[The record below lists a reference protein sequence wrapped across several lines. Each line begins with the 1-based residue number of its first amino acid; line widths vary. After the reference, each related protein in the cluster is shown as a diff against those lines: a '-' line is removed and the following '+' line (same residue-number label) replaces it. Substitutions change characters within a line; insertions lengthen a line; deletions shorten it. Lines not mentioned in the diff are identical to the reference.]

1 MKVSCG
7 TAAWQRPHIAITT
20 TRYAS
25 RMRPSPASI
34 AALCAALA
42 ISGPASAQ
50 PVEDALQLD
59 RVVVGPGPLRGVP
72 AFDAP
77 ASVSQVAIDG
87 QAATAGVHVSEFL
100 DAVPGLVAR
109 DRGNYAQDLQLSLR
123 GFGARATFGV
133 RGLRLYADGI
143 PATMPDGQGQV
154 SHFALAGA
162 ERVEVLRG
170 PFSALHGNSSGG
182 VLQLWTADGVAPARG
197 HVQASSG
204 RHDSHSLSAGVRGA
218 GEAAGYA
225 LSLGHFETDGW
236 RAHSAARRTTFNG
249 KWHLD
254 TAAGGRLLLVANALE
269 APDAQDPLGLTR
281 AQYREDPRQV
291 AAVATQFDTRK
302 SVAQRQL
309 GMTFEQPVGDGH
321 VLRAM
326 AYGGQREVEQFLALP
341 VAAQAN
347 PLNAGG
353 VIDLDGRY
361 HGIDLRWNWTGA
373 LGGRPF
379 EIALGGNAD
388 AMRQHR
394 RGFENFV
401 GDALGV
407 RGTLRR
413 DERNHVENFDQYAQA
428 WWRFAPRWALQAGAR
443 HSRVDFR
450 ADDDYVTD
458 ANPDDSGRVRYT
470 QTTPVAGIVFSPH
483 DDARVYLSAGRGFET
498 PTFNELGYRADG
510 GAGLA
515 FDLRPATSRNLELGA
530 KWRAGAMRVEA
541 ALFRAATD
549 DEIAVARNVA
559 GRSSFRNVGRSL
571 REGVEVG
578 ATLPFA
584 EAWQVQLA
592 YTWIDARFRDGFPL
606 CVGSGCAEPVEQLA
620 PGTAIPGVPRQQ
632 LFARLQWQHGDWRL
646 ALETQAIASVTVND
660 RGSER
665 APGHA
670 LAHAEA
676 SRQWPAAQGTLRAFV
691 RVDNLLDRSH
701 VGSVIVNEGNG
712 RFYEP
717 GPGRGVLAGLRWQ
730 WAAPDNR

>member
-1 MKVSCG
+1 MRSSLPAVAAAVS
-7 TAAWQRPHIAITT
+7 
-20 TRYAS
+20 
-25 RMRPSPASI
+25 
-34 AALCAALA
+34 AALL
-42 ISGPASAQ
+42 PAVAFAQAQ
-50 PVEDALQLD
+50 PDAADLD
-59 RVVVGPGPLRGVP
+59 RVVVTSGPLRGVA

-77 ASVSQVAIDG
+77 ASVSLLTIAGDE
-87 QAATAGVHVSEFL
+87 ATAGVHVSEFL

-123 GFGARATFGV
+123 GFGARSTFGV

-162 ERVEVLRG
+162 DRVEVLRG

-182 VLQLWTADGVAPARG
+182 VLQLWTADGAAPTQG

-204 RHDSHSLSAGVRGA
+204 RHASHALSAGVRGA
-218 GEAAGYA
+218 GDASGYA
-225 LSLGHFETDGW
+225 LSLSRFETDGW
-236 RAHSAARRTTFNG
+236 RAHSQAQRTTFNG

-254 TAAGGRLLLVANALE
+254 TARGGRLQVVANALE
-269 APDAQDPLGLTR
+269 APDAQDPLGLTW
-281 AQYREDPRQV
+281 AQYRDDPREV
-291 AAVATQFDTRK
+291 APVATQFDTRK

-309 GMTFEQPVGDGH
+309 GMSFEQPLGDGH
-321 VLRAM
+321 VMRAM
-326 AYGGQREVEQFLALP
+326 AYGGQREVEQVLALP

-353 VIDLDGRY
+353 VIDLDGQY
-361 HGIDLRWNWTGA
+361 HGIDLRWNWRGSLA
-373 LGGRPF
+373 SRPF
-379 EIALGGNAD
+379 EIAVGSNAD

-401 GDALGV
+401 GETLGV
-407 RGTLRR
+407 RGALRR
-413 DERNHVENFDQYAQA
+413 DERNRVQNHDQYAQA
-428 WWRFAPRWALQAGAR
+428 WWQVAPRWALQAGVR

-450 ADDDYVTD
+450 ADDDYITD

-470 QTTPVAGIVFSPH
+470 QTTPVAGVVFSPH

-515 FDLRPATSRNLELGA
+515 FDLQPATSRNVELGA
-530 KWRAGAMRVEA
+530 KWRAGAMRIDA
-541 ALFRAATD
+541 TLFRAATD

-584 EAWQVQLA
+584 EAWQAQLA

-606 CVGSGCAEPVEQLA
+606 CVGAGCGEPVEQL
-620 PGTAIPGVPRQQ
+620 PSGTAIPGVPRQQ
-632 LFARLQWQHGDWRL
+632 LFARLQWQRADWRL
-646 ALETQAIASVTVND
+646 ALEAQAIASVTVND

-665 APGHA
+665 APGYA

-676 SRQWPAAQGTLRAFV
+676 SRQWALPSGTLRAFL
-691 RVDNLLDRSH
+691 RVDNLLDRTH

-730 WAAPDNR
+730 WAAGDNR

>member
-1 MKVSCG
+1 MRSSPILLAAAVS
-7 TAAWQRPHIAITT
+7 
-20 TRYAS
+20 
-25 RMRPSPASI
+25 
-34 AALCAALA
+34 AALLPAVAFAQAQADAA
-42 ISGPASAQ
+42 
-50 PVEDALQLD
+50 DLD
-59 RVVVGPGPLRGVP
+59 RVVVTSGPLRGVA
-72 AFDAP
+72 AFDTP
-77 ASVSQVAIDG
+77 ASVSRIAVDG
-87 QAATAGVHVSEFL
+87 NAATAGVHVSEFL

-162 ERVEVLRG
+162 ERIEVLRG

-182 VLQLWTADGVAPARG
+182 VLQLWTADGVAPTQG

-204 RHDSHSLSAGVRGA
+204 RHASHALSAGVRGGGGA
-218 GEAAGYA
+218 SGYA
-225 LSLGHFETDGW
+225 LSLSRFETDGW

-254 TAAGGRLLLVANALE
+254 TARGGRLQVVANALD
-269 APDAQDPLGLTR
+269 APDAQDPLGLTWT
-281 AQYREDPRQV
+281 QYRADPRQV
-291 AAVATQFDTRK
+291 APVATQFDTRK

-353 VIDLDGRY
+353 VIDLDGGY
-361 HGIDLRWNWTGA
+361 HGFDLRWNWTGLLA
-373 LGGRPF
+373 DRPF
-379 EIALGGNAD
+379 EVAIGGNAD

-394 RGFENFV
+394 RGFENFI
-401 GDALGV
+401 GEALGV
-407 RGTLRR
+407 RGALRR
-413 DERNHVENFDQYAQA
+413 DERNRVRNLDQYAQA
-428 WWRFAPRWALQAGAR
+428 WWQVAPRWAVQAGVR
-443 HSRVDFR
+443 RSRVDFR
-450 ADDDYVTD
+450 ADDDYITD
-458 ANPDDSGRVRYT
+458 SNPDDSGRVRYA
-470 QTTPVAGIVFSPH
+470 QTTPVAGVVFSPH

-515 FDLRPATSRNLELGA
+515 FDLRPATSRNVELGA
-530 KWRAGAMRVEA
+530 KWRAGAVRVEA
-541 ALFRAATD
+541 ALFRATTD

-559 GRSSFRNVGRSL
+559 GRSSFRNVGRSV
-571 REGVEVG
+571 REGIEIG

-584 EAWQVQLA
+584 EAWQAQLA

-606 CVGSGCAEPVEQLA
+606 CVGAGCTEPVERLP

-632 LFARLQWQHGDWRL
+632 LFTRLQWQRADWRL
-646 ALETQAIASVTVND
+646 ALEAQAIASVSVND

-670 LAHAEA
+670 LAHVEA
-676 SRQWPAAQGTLRAFV
+676 SRQWAVPHGTLRAFL
-691 RVDNLLDRSH
+691 RIDNLLDRTH
-701 VGSVIVNEGNG
+701 VGSIIVNEGNG
-712 RFYEP
+712 RFHEP

-730 WAAPDNR
+730 WAAGDNH

>member
-1 MKVSCG
+1 M
-7 TAAWQRPHIAITT
+7 RFPHAF
-20 TRYAS
+20 A
-25 RMRPSPASI
+25 
-34 AALCAALA
+34 AALSATSLLPAVAAGQA
-42 ISGPASAQ
+42 ANEA
-50 PVEDALQLD
+50 VQLD
-59 RVVVGPGPLRGVP
+59 RVVVAPGPLRGIP
-72 AFDAP
+72 TFDAP

-87 QAATAGVHVSEFL
+87 EAATAGVHVSEYL

-143 PATMPDGQGQV
+143 PATMPDGQGKV

-170 PFSALHGNSSGG
+170 PFSALYGNSSGG
-182 VLQLWTADGVAPARG
+182 VLQLWTADGEAPTQG
-197 HVQASSG
+197 HLQANAG
-204 RHDSHSLSAGVRGA
+204 RNGSRMLSAGVRGA
-218 GEAAGYA
+218 AGAAGHA
-225 LSLGHFETDGW
+225 LSLARFETDGW

-254 TAAGGRLLLVANALE
+254 TARGGRLQLVANALD
-269 APDAQDPLGLTR
+269 APDAQDPLGLTW
-281 AQYREDPRQV
+281 AQYRADPRQV
-291 AAVATQFDTRK
+291 APVALQFDTRK
-302 SVAQRQL
+302 SVAQRQIGL
-309 GMTFEQPVGDGH
+309 SFEQPFGDGH
-321 VLRAM
+321 ALRAM
-326 AYGGQREVEQFLALP
+326 AYGGRREVEQFLALP
-341 VAAQAN
+341 MAAQAN

-361 HGIDLRWNWTGA
+361 QGIDLRWNWRGSVA
-373 LGGRPF
+373 GGPF
-379 EIALGGNAD
+379 ELAVGASAD
-388 AMRQHR
+388 GMRQHR
-394 RGFENFV
+394 RGYENFV
-401 GDALGV
+401 GTTLGV
-407 RGTLRR
+407 RGALRR
-413 DERNHVENFDQYAQA
+413 DERNRVDNADQYAQA
-428 WWRFAPRWALQAGAR
+428 WWRFAPRWALQAGVR

-450 ADDDYVTD
+450 ADDDYVTE
-458 ANPDDSGRVRYT
+458 ANPDDSGRVRYAR
-470 QTTPVAGIVFSPH
+470 TTPVAGVVFSPH

-530 KWRAGAMRVEA
+530 KWRAGAVRVEA
-541 ALFRAATD
+541 AVFRAATD

-571 REGVEVG
+571 REGFEFG
-578 ATLPFA
+578 ATLPFTD
-584 EAWQVQLA
+584 AWQAQLS

-606 CVGSGCAEPVEQLA
+606 CVGACPTPVEQLPA
-620 PGTAIPGVPRQQ
+620 GTAIPGVPRQQ
-632 LFARLQWQHGDWRL
+632 LFARLQWQRHGWRL
-646 ALETQAIASVTVND
+646 AAEAQAVASVTVND

-670 LAHAEA
+670 LVHAEA
-676 SRQWPAAQGTLRAFV
+676 SRQWSLPSGTLRAFV
-691 RVDNLLDRSH
+691 RVDNLFDRTH

-717 GPGRGVLAGLRWQ
+717 GPGRGLLAGLRWQ
-730 WAAPDNR
+730 WAAAENR